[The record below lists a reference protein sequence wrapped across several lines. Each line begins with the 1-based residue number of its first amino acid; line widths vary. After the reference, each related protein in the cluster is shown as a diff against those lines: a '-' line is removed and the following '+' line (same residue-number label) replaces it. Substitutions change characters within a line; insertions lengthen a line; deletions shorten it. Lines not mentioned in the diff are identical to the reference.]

1 MSSLDY
7 AEVAGLNL
15 TLSALNSRKTLTN
28 EEANVAEWLRQR
40 ISDIQ
45 SKK

>member
-15 TLSALNSRKTLTN
+15 TLSTLKSRKTLTN
-28 EEANVAEWLRQR
+28 EEAIVAEWLRQR

-45 SKK
+45 LKK